1 MVSHLILLILIGSI
15 FTNSLGTVYAYQ
27 NVSDEIH
34 KMFSN
39 LTPDYLGFKN
49 SSYEYPGG
57 FSIGSMSSINTSNN
71 SITGTQ

>member
-1 MVSHLILLILIGSI
+1 MIGHVILLILILSI
-15 FTNSLGTVYAYQ
+15 LSDSLGTVYARQ
-27 NVSDEIH
+27 NISEEIH

-49 SSYEYPGG
+49 FSYEYPGG
-57 FSIGSMSSINTSNN
+57 FSISSMPSINTSNN